1 VTDQMAKGRKPL
13 SLRIAMTPIMVLAL
27 GTALVAW
34 TAAWIFRDNFV
45 FSTTLLGI
53 GCLPI
58 VIAVVGYL
66 LVLLKNLDAR

>member
-1 VTDQMAKGRKPL
+1 MAQNRKPL
-13 SLRIAMTPIMVLAL
+13 SVRSAMTPIMLLAL
-27 GTALVAW
+27 GTAVVAW
-34 TAAWIFRDNFV
+34 TAAWFFRDNFV

-66 LVLLKNLDAR
+66 LVLLKNLDAK